1 MDAKKIFDNLKE
13 SFIYMERF
21 VNNGSPSGW
30 TKKKSTSPE
39 TNPFTGKK
47 EFPLVEIDDSGLDSL
62 IIGEPNDIFN
72 KRNFCHPDSIAFMS
86 PVVKSDKI
94 SAKDSDVIV
103 QPTSG
108 GRTMFL
114 CSNQYAGFIKLT
126 YDVARIGRVD
136 RQLKYEHCMSS
147 YEVSNA
153 MKRAI
158 DSGKYADTFSVL
170 LERTGKVTYIPI
182 DNENYYEW
190 GTMLREIKPYPYVEE
205 ERQIIPGFSLFGTDF
220 YNEETQKDDLLI
232 NQFIALSKKDPKDY
246 LTNVATITVD
256 SWFQSALNCGFLLE
270 LHGQNCYYEINKNF
284 EITRIVI
291 KDMDSVDKDM
301 SLQKKLGLNSVWKS
315 FPYECFYED
324 EPEDHPWYY
333 KIRPSYMY
341 DFKLGTYLLL
351 PIIDAV
357 CSHFNLDKQQIIAE
371 IKEYVRNKYLE
382 KLPKGFFPEDGTW
395 YDCDNSERKPGT
407 RRTYY
412 AHDNPMF
419 R

>member
-1 MDAKKIFDNLKE
+1 MDAKKIFDNLKD

-47 EFPLVEIDDSGLDSL
+47 EFPLGEIDDSRLDSL
-62 IIGEPNDIFN
+62 VIGEPNDIFN
-72 KRNFCHPDSIAFMS
+72 NRNFCHPDSIAFMS
-86 PVVKSDKI
+86 PVVMSEKI
-94 SAKDSDVIV
+94 TAKQSNVIV

-114 CSNQYAGFIKLT
+114 CDDHYTGFIKLT

-136 RQLKYEHCMSS
+136 RQLKFEHCMSS
-147 YEVSNA
+147 YEVSNT

-158 DSGKYADTFSVL
+158 DEGKYEKTFSVL

-190 GTMLREIKPYPYVEE
+190 GTMLREIKPYPYVKE
-205 ERQIIPGFSLFGTDF
+205 ERQIVPGFSLFGTDF

-232 NQFIALSKKDPKDY
+232 NQFIALSKKNPKDY
-246 LTNVATITVD
+246 LMSVALMTVD
-256 SWFQSALNCGFLLE
+256 SWFQSVINCGFLLE
-270 LHGQNCYYEINKNF
+270 LHGQNCYYEINKNY

-301 SLQKKLGLNSVWKS
+301 TLQKKLGLNSVWKS

-324 EPEDHPWYY
+324 EPENHPWYY

-357 CSHFNLDKQQIIAE
+357 CSHCNLEKQQIITE

-382 KLPKGFFPEDGTW
+382 KLPIGFFPEDGTW

-412 AHDNPMF
+412 AHDNPLF